1 MTKFQEEQL
10 LRTLKAAIE
19 HSEHMWDA
27 ERSHAYIVGYLQGYI
42 KHTIAEL
49 EQ

>member
-27 ERSHAYIVGYLQGYI
+27 ERDRAYIVGYLQGYI